1 MPKTTQ
7 RDLTY
12 CTLALLL
19 AMRIHGTESAVRDT
33 ARRCVK
39 LLPKRQRDLMLNVV
53 QAQYPLDLV
62 RHIARNLDA

>member
-1 MPKTTQ
+1 MPKPTQ

-39 LLPKRQRDLMLNVV
+39 LLPKRQRDLMLKVV
-53 QAQYPLDLV
+53 QSQQPLTLV
-62 RHIARNLDA
+62 RYLARNLD